1 MATQASRNV
10 PKPRRRKAEER
21 RAEIV
26 ECAAGIAMTEGTSSV
41 TMQRVA
47 AELEVYPG
55 LISHYFAT
63 ADDLVA
69 AAFSTATTQALDEA
83 MDVAAAE
90 NSPLDSMRA
99 LIRHMVGVERDTEAI
114 LWLDAWHAS
123 LKRPALE
130 VAVATSM
137 QAWIDRLV
145 ELADAGVATGQF
157 VVQDT
162 RRASLRIL
170 AVVDG
175 LTVQAVMR
183 SSMDYSAVHSLL
195 AETAERELGLPEGSL
210 DPDATTQ

>member
-10 PKPRRRKAEER
+10 SKPRRRKAEER

-26 ECAAGIAMTEGTSSV
+26 ECAADIAMAEGTSSV

-83 MDVAAAE
+83 MEVAAAE
-90 NSPLDSMRA
+90 NNSLDSMRA